1 MVTNQQVEDAF
12 NRALGGLLRP
22 LLRSFE
28 VRSENIN
35 VFRGSASRKKP
46 DVLLTAPGKSPV
58 AIECEFRAGVNV
70 EREARERLGH
80 EVEGQIRPVEAAIAV
95 AYPPEIR
102 AVSDAEIPNAVEQ
115 AELQYAVHYVGGVR
129 FPQRGWMR
137 GSVPDLAEMV
147 SLVSV
152 PQQSVQKSIEALT
165 HGIEVAATHLD
176 EMAST
181 RAGAARQ
188 VARIMEMPES
198 RQSRRIA
205 CSVLANALIFQE
217 KLAGV
222 TENYH
227 QVSETSGPGVDNPR
241 RTTIDMWK
249 EILEDNYWPIF
260 AIAKDVLEAV
270 VNEYAAPL
278 LRTLTVAVEQ
288 VTDTGIDNTRDLAG
302 HVFQKFVE
310 DREYLAAYYTLPTS
324 ASLLAQLAV
333 AKMRGIKWSDR
344 SVITNLKVVDFACGT
359 GALLSAAYEQM
370 WTRYERAGGNPAEIH
385 REMMQNVLHG
395 FDVVPA
401 GVHITGSTLSGA
413 QPTVPYKDSLVYR
426 MPYGALKTGEVATG
440 SLEYLTSGAQITHS
454 NYTNPAIAMG
464 SQGARTS
471 SSVMAD
477 AKNGSFDLV
486 IMNPP
491 FKSNTS
497 HEGNEPDVANPAFSG
512 LEGKEE
518 EADAMSKRAKRLARG
533 TCAQGNAGL
542 ATLFAALAHLKVKP
556 GGVIALVLPLSVSA
570 GQAWTKFRE
579 TLAQQYTDV
588 TVLSIANTKTRMSFS
603 ADTGMAECLIIGTR
617 LKEGEEPSRAVF
629 CSLRERP
636 NNYAQATALATV
648 LNRGPERIRSLE
660 GGPYGGTTIS
670 VGDDDY
676 GQVVTTPPLST
687 GYNWPVRTKDY
698 STGQTAYRLCQG
710 ELALPQLVET
720 AGLPISPIQ
729 DFARRG
735 IVHRD
740 MNGNDVSKKGKVRG
754 PFNKHNPYTNDLPY
768 PSIWNHSNKD
778 ELKIVCQP
786 DCNLVPREGEEDRA
800 SEQWEAYA
808 SRLHIN
814 AEFTFSS
821 QALAVAYTDELAMG
835 GSVWLNVVMHDQRQE
850 QAVALFGNTTLG
862 LLLYWWQSNR
872 QQSSKAR
879 LTITNV
885 PTLKTLNPTM
895 LEDTQ
900 LDAAAAIFEEFRDT
914 EFMPAS
920 RAHTDPK
927 REELDRRV
935 ICDML
940 GLGEVFYDGVRRLSR
955 SLCNEPVLIGR

>member
-1 MVTNQQVEDAF
+1 
-12 NRALGGLLRP
+12 
-22 LLRSFE
+22 
-28 VRSENIN
+28 
-35 VFRGSASRKKP
+35 
-46 DVLLTAPGKSPV
+46 
-58 AIECEFRAGVNV
+58 
-70 EREARERLGH
+70 
-80 EVEGQIRPVEAAIAV
+80 
-95 AYPPEIR
+95 
-102 AVSDAEIPNAVEQ
+102 
-115 AELQYAVHYVGGVR
+115 
-129 FPQRGWMR
+129 
-137 GSVPDLAEMV
+137 
-147 SLVSV
+147 
-152 PQQSVQKSIEALT
+152 
-165 HGIEVAATHLD
+165 
-176 EMAST
+176 
-181 RAGAARQ
+181 
-188 VARIMEMPES
+188 
-198 RQSRRIA
+198 
-205 CSVLANALIFQE
+205 
-217 KLAGV
+217 
-222 TENYH
+222 
-227 QVSETSGPGVDNPR
+227 
-241 RTTIDMWK
+241 
-249 EILEDNYWPIF
+249 
-260 AIAKDVLEAV
+260 
-270 VNEYAAPL
+270 
-278 LRTLTVAVEQ
+278 
-288 VTDTGIDNTRDLAG
+288 
-302 HVFQKFVE
+302 
-310 DREYLAAYYTLPTS
+310 
-324 ASLLAQLAV
+324 
-333 AKMRGIKWSDR
+333 
-344 SVITNLKVVDFACGT
+344 
-359 GALLSAAYEQM
+359 M

-440 SLEYLTSGAQITHS
+440 SLEYLVSGAQITHS

-518 EADAMSKRAKRLARG
+518 EADAMSERAKRLARG

-603 ADTGMAECLIIGTR
+603 ADTGMAECLIIGRR

-676 GQVVTTPPLST
+676 GQAVTTPPLST
-687 GYNWPVRTKDY
+687 GYAWPVRTKDY
-698 STGQTAYRLCQG
+698 STAQTAYRLCQG

-720 AGLPISPIQ
+720 AGLPICPIQ

-740 MNGNDVSKKGKVRG
+740 MIGNEVTKKGKVRG
-754 PFNKHNPYTNDLPY
+754 PFDKHNPYTNDLPY

-786 DCNLVPREGEEDRA
+786 DCNLVPRQGEEDRA

-885 PTLKTLNPTM
+885 PSLKTLNPTM

-940 GLGEVFYDGVRRLSR
+940 GFGEVFYDGVRRLSR